1 MGPYFQKAQYN
12 PWSEPVPTAGSGA
25 LVEGVV
31 VVLPNLQDKSVSNSL
46 RLLAN
51 LFQGPKQ
58 WFMFHSIKNS
68 LDFCHRILLHAE
80 KGSLNSSCTIH
91 FPRLHSFHVG

>member
-31 VVLPNLQDKSVSNSL
+31 VVLPNLQDKSVSK
-46 RLLAN
+46 
-51 LFQGPKQ
+51 FT
-58 WFMFHSIKNS
+58 SIAGKS
-68 LDFCHRILLHAE
+68 VSRAQ
-80 KGSLNSSCTIH
+80 TMVYV
-91 FPRLHSFHVG
+91 SFD

>member
-31 VVLPNLQDKSVSNSL
+31 VVLPNLQDKSVSK
-46 RLLAN
+46 
-51 LFQGPKQ
+51 FT
-58 WFMFHSIKNS
+58 SIACKS
-68 LDFCHRILLHAE
+68 VSRAQ
-80 KGSLNSSCTIH
+80 TMVYV
-91 FPRLHSFHVG
+91 SFD